1 MEILA
6 ATKVPNE
13 IAAGKRCCKRSG
25 SACPSWISVTYPAW
39 IFAANEESMQD
50 TVLFPEIHQ
59 AYIPMSGRF
68 RCAQSSHDAGV
79 QAVNILARIGN
90 DYLHFSGNS
99 AILYSDGCGSMR
111 RGRWF
116 GAISD

>member
-50 TVLFPEIHQ
+50 TVLFPGIHQ
-59 AYIPMSGRF
+59 AYIPMSG
-68 RCAQSSHDAGV
+68 CAQSSHDAGV

-90 DYLHFSGNS
+90 AYLHFPGNS
-99 AILYSDGCGSMR
+99 DILYSDGCGLMR
-111 RGRWF
+111 RGRRF

>member
-25 SACPSWISVTYPAW
+25 SACPGA
-39 IFAANEESMQD
+39 FQD
-50 TVLFPEIHQ
+50 AVLFPGIHQ

-90 DYLHFSGNS
+90 DYLHFSGTL
-99 AILYSDGCGSMR
+99 LYCIQMDVDQCVEVGGLVQFRIKERC
-111 RGRWF
+111 
-116 GAISD
+116 